1 MFLCLIIIAGIVYL
15 DQLTKWLS
23 IVFLRG
29 EDSFPLIRNILNFTY
44 VENKGAAF
52 GMLSE
57 HRWLCMISSSVAIV
71 GILVYIYIKKPKN
84 LLLRTS
90 LSMIIGG
97 GIGNMIDR
105 LFLGY
110 VVDFIEFAFVDFA
123 VFNIADSFVTIGTG
137 LLMLYIII
145 STVKDYKG
153 ADKSEKGNFVS
164 GAQ

>member
-1 MFLCLIIIAGIVYL
+1 
-15 DQLTKWLS
+15 
-23 IVFLRG
+23 
-29 EDSFPLIRNILNFTY
+29 
-44 VENKGAAF
+44 
-52 GMLSE
+52 MLSE
-57 HRWLCMISSSVAIV
+57 HRWLFMISSSVAIV